1 MKNQTTFTKV
11 RTSESYQEQLNILD
25 EKISKIGKQISY
37 LDAYN
42 IVAVC
47 DNKDTFAAQVNAL
60 TANSSLVINT
70 QGFVINNVRYET
82 GDLILKMANEEV
94 VHIKAQTGGIF
105 YPQSLTKTSDGS
117 YTLSY
122 AFSASKPTTI
132 ESTGGGFAQKINFEL
147 ESSDTGSVYGIWEEL
162 NPTKS
167 FKYYTFNVESVKED
181 GTIETIQKRVEPYIK
196 FYLKESQEEIIVDY
210 QIVDSKDSFTI
221 ELNDPI
227 PNIWIKVK

>member
-37 LDAYN
+37 LDTYN

-47 DNKDTFAAQVNAL
+47 ENKDTFAAQVNAL

-70 QGFVINNVRYET
+70 QGFVINNIRYET
-82 GDLILKMANEEV
+82 GDIILKMANEEV

-105 YPQSLTKTSDGS
+105 YPQSLIPNQDGS
-117 YTLSY
+117 YTLTY
-122 AFSASKPTTI
+122 AFSASKPTAI

-147 ESSDTGSVYGIWEEL
+147 NSSDTGSVYGIWEEL
-162 NPTKS
+162 VPNNS
-167 FKYYTFNVESVKED
+167 FKYYTFNVESGE
-181 GTIETIQKRVEPYIK
+181 QRVEPYIK
-196 FYLKESQEEIIVDY
+196 FYLADSQEEIIVDY
-210 QIVDSKDSFTI
+210 KLVDSEDKSSFTV
-221 ELNDPI
+221 ELNDSI

>member
-11 RTSESYQEQLNILD
+11 RTSEGYQEQLNILD

-47 DNKDTFAAQVNAL
+47 ENKDTFAAQVNAL

-70 QGFVINNVRYET
+70 QGFVINNIRYET

-105 YPQSLTKTSDGS
+105 YPQSLTKASDGS
-117 YTLSY
+117 YTLTY
-122 AFSASKPTTI
+122 AFSASKPTAI

-147 ESSDTGSVYGIWEEL
+147 ESSDTGSVYGIWEKFDP
-162 NPTKS
+162 NNS
-167 FKYYTFNVESVKED
+167 FNYYTFNVESGE
-181 GTIETIQKRVEPYIK
+181 QQVEPYIK
-196 FYLKESQEEIIVDY
+196 FYLADSQEEVIVDY
-210 QIVDSKDSFTI
+210 EIIDSEDKSSFKI
-221 ELNDPI
+221 KLNDNI

>member
-1 MKNQTTFTKV
+1 MKNQVTFTKV

-47 DNKDTFAAQVNAL
+47 ENKDTFAAQVNAL

-70 QGFVINNVRYET
+70 QGFVINNIRYET
-82 GDLILKMANEEV
+82 GDIILKMANEEV

-105 YPQSLTKTSDGS
+105 YPQSLTEASDGS
-117 YTLSY
+117 YTLTY

-132 ESTGGGFAQKINFEL
+132 ESTNGGFAQKINFEL
-147 ESSDTGSVYGIWEEL
+147 KPSDTGSVYGIWEKFDP
-162 NPTKS
+162 NNS
-167 FKYYTFNVESVKED
+167 FKYYTFDVESVEEK
-181 GTIETIQKRVEPYIK
+181 GTITTTTKRVEPYIK
-196 FYLKESQEEIIVDY
+196 FYLADSWEEIVVDY
-210 QIVDSKDSFTI
+210 KIVDSNDSFTI
-221 ELNDPI
+221 ELNDSI